1 MVGESVT
8 IALSVGL
15 SAAIAVIISKITE
28 RKIMGAVADAL
39 RDVGAQLAK
48 IKREQQQRV
57 EDLQAQLDA
66 KGALDADDQ
75 AALDELR
82 AGLNELDDLV
92 PDEPVVTPAPNVVE
106 QVDTTGETVS
116 PPTGDTAGYIAEGEP
131 IPDPTGDAADTDL
144 AAGDDDAA
152 VDVADDEPAAP
163 AGAAPADDPAV
174 ADDAVAPAA
183 DTVDPNADGTGTSQ

>member
-1 MVGESVT
+1 
-8 IALSVGL
+8 
-15 SAAIAVIISKITE
+15 
-28 RKIMGAVADAL
+28 MGAVADAL

-92 PDEPVVTPAPNVVE
+92 PDEPVVTPAPSVVE

-131 IPDPTGDAADTDL
+131 IPDPTGDADADL
-144 AAGDDDAA
+144 AAGDDDAAVDAA

-163 AGAAPADDPAV
+163 ADEPVSDDAGRTDDPAV
-174 ADDAVAPAA
+174 ADDAVAPEAPAA